1 MTPETLEGVRDAS
14 TVVLLRDGASSLE
27 VLLMQRHTK
36 SGFMGG
42 AYVFPGG
49 KVDDADCFLP
59 DTNESTYISALERLD
74 NTPGT
79 SPSLARKM
87 GFLVAACREVY
98 EESGLVL
105 GADLIPRI
113 VQESH
118 SESSESRS
126 FTELLIEVD
135 MFKAIGSLNYFAH
148 WVTPSFEKKRF
159 DTRFFVARAPENQK
173 EHGDSREVTDLSWM
187 PILDALKRQSQNEIM
202 LPPPTLKILEDL
214 SVFEKVDDVIECTR
228 RCEVQ
233 ALMPKIISGLGD
245 ASLSVILPWDKNYEN
260 SAGEE
265 LVFDDNLEPVFG
277 GKSVSRIELFDG
289 RWKTVKEGS
298 DEK

>member
-1 MTPETLEGVRDAS
+1 MTTPETLEGVRDAS
-14 TVVLLRDGASSLE
+14 TVVLLRDGTSLE

-49 KVDDADCFLP
+49 KVDPDDCFLP
-59 DTNESTYISALERLD
+59 DGDKSTYISALERLD

-79 SPSLARKM
+79 APGLARKM
-87 GFLVAACREVY
+87 GFLVAACREVF
-98 EESGLVL
+98 EESRLVL

-113 VQESH
+113 LQESDSDA
-118 SESSESRS
+118 SETLS
-126 FTELLIEVD
+126 FKELLIEVD
-135 MFKAIGSLNYFAH
+135 MVKAIESLNYFAH

-159 DTRFFVARAPENQK
+159 DTRFFVARAPEKQQAR
-173 EHGDSREVTDLSWM
+173 GDSREVTDLTWM

-214 SVFEKVDDVIECTR
+214 SCFDKVDDVIESTR

-233 ALMPKIISGLGD
+233 AFMPKIVSGLGK
-245 ASLSVILPWDKNYEN
+245 ASLSVILPWDKNYEK
-260 SAGEE
+260 SEGEG
-265 LVFDDNLEPVFG
+265 LSFDDKLEPVFG
-277 GKSVSRIELFDG
+277 GKLVSRIELFDG
-289 RWKTVKEGS
+289 LWKTVKE
-298 DEK
+298 